1 MNVGITVLIGGWG
14 CDTGVKR
21 MTPVPGIWRGR
32 AVRDVSCVT
41 CRASDVAR
49 DRSIGLDPGDEKL
62 VAKQNPAKNPPSPVW
77 ARPAIHG
84 ASWIYIPKSSCNILK
99 IGSVLVHMCKLL
111 FA

>member
-1 MNVGITVLIGGWG
+1 
-14 CDTGVKR
+14 

-32 AVRDVSCVT
+32 AVTCVT
-41 CRASDVAR
+41 CRDVTCRACDVAR
-49 DRSIGLDPGDEKL
+49 DRSIGPDLGEEKP
-62 VAKQNPAKNPPSPVW
+62 VAKENPAKNHPSPVW

-99 IGSVLVHMCKLL
+99 IGAVLVHMCKLL

>member
-1 MNVGITVLIGGWG
+1 MCHRTNNDSWVSRCTMCHV
-14 CDTGVKR
+14 V
-21 MTPVPGIWRGR
+21 R

-49 DRSIGLDPGDEKL
+49 DRSIGLDLGDEKP
-62 VAKQNPAKNPPSPVW
+62 VAKENPAKNPPRDFW

-84 ASWIYIPKSSCNILK
+84 ASWIYQRCTRCNILK